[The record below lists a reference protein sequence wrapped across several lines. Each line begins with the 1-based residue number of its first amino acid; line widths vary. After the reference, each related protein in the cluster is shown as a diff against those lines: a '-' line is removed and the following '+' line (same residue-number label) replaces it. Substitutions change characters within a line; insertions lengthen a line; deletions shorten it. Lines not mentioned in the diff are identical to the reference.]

1 MSYTQRRLRRL
12 DGCAF
17 LSALSW
23 SHPDRCDPLR
33 CRYDAAQIYRKWATK
48 HAVWTRK
55 GSVATRL
62 ANNQLPHYLTT
73 TPLLIESNVGNP
85 RAHPNDTVASMV
97 EIMRLLDVKEMITW
111 WSGWNQEYF
120 DAKYPQFTPRSGFVS
135 TAAMACQDSMSAAF
149 FERWF

>member
-33 CRYDAAQIYRKWATK
+33 CRYDAAQIYRKWVTK

-97 EIMRLLDVKEMITW
+97 DIMRLLDVKEMITW

-135 TAAMACQDSMSAAF
+135 SNSQPLACEDSAF
-149 FERWF
+149 FGRWF